1 MPNEMK
7 YTGDHNEICQIRK
20 FCRSRATLDSVLQ
33 NGAVKQ
39 KFVIFRLLP
48 TLNTE
53 YSSTINYNI
62 LSGRVV

>member
-33 NGAVKQ
+33 NGAVNKRTVSAYVNKKQ
-39 KFVIFRLLP
+39 
-48 TLNTE
+48 
-53 YSSTINYNI
+53 I
-62 LSGRVV
+62 LRK